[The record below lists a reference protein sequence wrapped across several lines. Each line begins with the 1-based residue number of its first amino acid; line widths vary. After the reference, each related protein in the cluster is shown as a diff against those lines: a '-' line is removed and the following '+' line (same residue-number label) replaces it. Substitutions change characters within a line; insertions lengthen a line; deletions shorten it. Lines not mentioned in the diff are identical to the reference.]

1 MSQRKRLLRF
11 LPKLDVPKFAWCAA
25 AGQLRPPLLSST
37 TLFDPVR
44 AAAPAISRSRFASR
58 FRETIRQ
65 FPATT
70 KLLSQQ
76 RVRIR
81 QRGLKVVLAIAIP
94 VDRHR
99 RDSNRDRVEI
109 PTIPSNFS

>member
-25 AGQLRPPLLSST
+25 AALRPPLLSST

-65 FPATT
+65 FPAT

-94 VDRHR
+94 LDRHR
-99 RDSNRDRVEI
+99 RDSNRDREEI
-109 PTIPSNFS
+109 PTISSNFS